1 MPFSKSLYT
10 IKEETPIFK
19 RMVIDCEKV
28 AHIIINFIR
37 QKVEEEA
44 KNGVVLGLSGGID
57 SSVVAYLAVRAMENP
72 SKVHALYLFD
82 ITSEKQF
89 KNYAQE
95 VARQLGLV
103 FKEVDITEESRRQG
117 AYKSPIIRFTTI
129 VPFLNK
135 FLIWAS
141 NKVIYPLF
149 FKKSGFI
156 VTLERGASCKNWVS
170 RMIYNTIAAAV
181 EESFNVR
188 HRVRRK
194 ILEEYSQIH
203 NLLPIGCTNRSERF
217 VGWFVPGGIDD
228 LSIEP
233 IGSLYKCQVRQLAKW
248 LGVPEKIINQV
259 PSPDMFKRVGDEEMI
274 GYSYEKID
282 KVSYVVE
289 HGLDENILI
298 KENITKE
305 EIDGIKLLHQLSRWK
320 RRNTTLNVH

>member
-1 MPFSKSLYT
+1 MPISPRSSGSL
-10 IKEETPIFK
+10 
-19 RMVIDCEKV
+19 R
-28 AHIIINFIR
+28 
-37 QKVEEEA
+37 
-44 KNGVVLGLSGGID
+44 LS
-57 SSVVAYLAVRAMENP
+57 
-72 SKVHALYLFD
+72 
-82 ITSEKQF
+82 
-89 KNYAQE
+89 
-95 VARQLGLV
+95 
-103 FKEVDITEESRRQG
+103 
-117 AYKSPIIRFTTI
+117 
-129 VPFLNK
+129 
-135 FLIWAS
+135 S

-156 VTLERGASCKNWVS
+156 VTLERGVSCKNWVS

-203 NLLPIGCTNRSERF
+203 NLLPIGCTNRSER
-217 VGWFVPGGIDD
+217 IK
-228 LSIEP
+228 P

-259 PSPDMFKRVGDEEMI
+259 PSPDMFKRVDDEEMI

-320 RRNTTLNVH
+320 RRNVPECPLIE